1 MIQISNI
8 KLEAGHSQ
16 KDLIKAIESKLKIN
30 KKIEYTYRIIKKSID
45 ARKEKVQILYSIGV
59 ECKNEQNLVKGCKS
73 KDVSLKK
80 LQEYSYVPQGEKKI
94 KNQPIIVGGGP
105 AGLFCGYML
114 ANYGYRPIV
123 IERGSCVEKRTK
135 IVEGFWKSGKLDKE
149 CNVSFGEGGAGTF
162 SDGKLNTGVKDKFF
176 REGKVLKTFV
186 EHGAMDNILYDA
198 KPHIGTDILSKVVVS
213 MRERIIEK
221 GGEFKFDTCVKE
233 IIVENDEVKGVITDK
248 GESLYSDI
256 VVLAI
261 GHSSRDTFKM
271 LLDKDISMLPKAF
284 AVGVRVEHSQDFIQN
299 KLYGKYADKL
309 PAASYKVTYQ
319 SESDR
324 GVYSFCMCP
333 GGYVVNASSE
343 ENMLAINGMSYS
355 GRDGRNANSAIIVTV
370 TPEDFDGDDV
380 LAGVRYQQ
388 KLERAAF
395 ITGNGKI
402 PVQLFKDF
410 RENRKSSEFKSVE
423 PQMKGAFELAN
434 LNECLPEYICKSIV
448 EGMYGFD
455 KKIKGFATDDTL
467 LSAVESRTS
476 SPVRIVRD
484 NDTLESVSCKGLYPC
499 GEGAGYAGGIMSAA
513 MDGIKV
519 FEKIADIYSS
529 DIEELM

>member
-1 MIQISNI
+1 MIHITNI
-8 KLEAGHSQ
+8 KLEAGHSEEA
-16 KDLIKAIESKLKIN
+16 LVKAIETKLKIS
-30 KKIEYTYRIIKKSID
+30 KKQKYSYHIIKKSID
-45 ARKEKVQILYSIGV
+45 ARKEKVWILYSIGV
-59 ECKNEQNLVKGCKS
+59 ECENEGKIVKNVRT
-73 KDVSLKK
+73 KDVSCREV
-80 LQEYSYVPQGEKKI
+80 QGYDYIPQGEKKM
-94 KNQPIIVGGGP
+94 KFRPIVVGSGP

-123 IERGSCVEKRTK
+123 IERGSCMKKRTK
-135 IVEGFWKSGKLDKE
+135 VVEEFWKGEKLNEE

-176 REGKVLKTFV
+176 REKKVLDTFV
-186 EHGAMDNILYDA
+186 EHGANENILYDA

-213 MRERIIEK
+213 MRNRIIEL
-221 GGEFKFDTCVKE
+221 GGEFKFDTCVKD
-233 IIVENDEVKGVITDK
+233 IIVENNEIKGVITDK
-248 GESLYSDI
+248 DESLYSNI

-271 LLDKDISMLPKAF
+271 LVDKEISMIPKAF
-284 AVGVRVEHSQDFIQN
+284 AVGVRVEHSQEFIQ
-299 KLYGKYADKL
+299 KKMYGSYADKL

-319 SESDR
+319 SEADR

-333 GGYVVNASSE
+333 GGYVVNASSQ

-355 GRDGRNANSAIIVTV
+355 GRDGKNANSAIVVTV
-370 TPEDFDGDDV
+370 TPDDFDGEDV
-380 LAGVRYQQ
+380 LAGVRFQQ
-388 KLERAAF
+388 NLERAAYK
-395 ITGNGKI
+395 TGNGKI
-402 PVQLFKDF
+402 PVQLFRDF
-410 RENRKSSEFKSVE
+410 IDNKKSVNFE
-423 PQMKGAFELAN
+423 GVKPQFKGSYELAN
-434 LNECLPEYICKSIV
+434 LNECLPEYICKSII

-455 KKIKGFATDDTL
+455 KKIKGFASDDTL

-476 SPVRIVRD
+476 SPVRIVRED
-484 NDTLESVSCKGLYPC
+484 DTLQSVSCKGLYPC

-529 DIEELM
+529 DIEELL